1 MIVRM
6 RGLFGQDEREK
17 SNDSPNAR
25 VIRTRQAG
33 NWHMIVRM
41 RGLFGQ
47 DKQEISNDSLNE
59 WVIRTILCTL
69 WLGTTR

>member
-1 MIVRM
+1 MTVRKS
-6 RGLFGQDEREK
+6 GLFGQDERGI
-17 SNDSPNAR
+17 SSDSPNAR

-47 DKQEISNDSLNE
+47 DRREKSNDSPNAR
-59 WVIRTILCTL
+59 VIRT
-69 WLGTTR
+69 GQAGN

>member
-1 MIVRM
+1 MS
-6 RGLFGQDEREK
+6 GLFGQDEREK
-17 SNDSPNAR
+17 SNDSPNVR

-47 DKQEISNDSLNE
+47 DERGISNDSPKELA
-59 WVIRTILCTL
+59 IRT
-69 WLGTTR
+69 G